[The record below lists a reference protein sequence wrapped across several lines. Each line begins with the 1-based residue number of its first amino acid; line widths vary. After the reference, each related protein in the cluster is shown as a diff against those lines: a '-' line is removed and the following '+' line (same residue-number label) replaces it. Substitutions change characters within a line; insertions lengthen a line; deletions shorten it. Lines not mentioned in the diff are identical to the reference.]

1 MKRSILIIEPSKII
15 YKGVAS
21 IIGDTTDLHVLQ
33 QVQSIENL
41 DSKIAILKP
50 DIVIVNPTLFT
61 TSRYDTCN
69 PIVNIRP
76 DLPAIALIYQYVE
89 ADIIKQ
95 YDEVIDI
102 RDSVA
107 KISRTITTAQI
118 PLKNEENLDSSE
130 LTDREKDVLVLIA
143 KGQMSKEIADTLNI
157 SIHTVISHRKNITKK
172 TGIKSIAG
180 LVAYALLNNLINSS
194 EIE

>member
-1 MKRSILIIEPSKII
+1 MKRSVLIIEPSEII
-15 YKGVAS
+15 YKGLAS
-21 IIGDTTDLHVLQ
+21 TINDSTDLYVLQ
-33 QVQSIENL
+33 QVQSSENI
-41 DSKIAILKP
+41 DSTIAKLKP
-50 DIVIVNPTLFT
+50 DIVIINPTIFT

-69 PIVNIRP
+69 PIANIQP
-76 DLPAIALIYQYVE
+76 NLPTIALIYQYIE
-89 ADIIKQ
+89 TDIIKQ

-102 RDSVA
+102 RDSAV
-107 KISRTITTAQI
+107 KISRTVINTLETE
-118 PLKNEENLDSSE
+118 KNEDNLDSSE

-180 LVAYALLNNLINSS
+180 LVAYALLNNLIDSS